1 VHATMPSKTLLL
13 RPTKGCF
20 ASEAFAHRLPAKL
33 PQGAE
38 GGR

>member
-20 ASEAFAHRLPAKL
+20 ASEAFAR
-33 PQGAE
+33 G
-38 GGR
+38 GGRATS